1 MDWRIKYNNL
11 KLKPLEENIEE
22 NLHAICLGYD
32 FLEKKPKSWATNAKL
47 DKWDYIKL
55 KTSCIEIIEYNSNLW
70 SMRK

>member
-32 FLEKKPKSWATNAKL
+32 FLEKKSKSWATNAKL
-47 DKWDYIKL
+47 DK
-55 KTSCIEIIEYNSNLW
+55 
-70 SMRK
+70 